1 MNDVDVVK
9 IAIECGMMVH
19 DTDST
24 LTGSPK
30 QLREFAFRAR
40 EIINNMHPTYDT
52 NPTMG
57 ELYKD
62 KSTGCVV
69 CTRCNGCIRCG
80 DCSC

>member
-9 IAIECGMMVH
+9 IAMECGMTVN

-24 LTGSPK
+24 ITGNPK
-30 QLREFAFRAR
+30 QLREFAFRVR
-40 EIINNMHPTYDT
+40 EITNNMHPTYDT
-52 NPTMG
+52 NPTMN

-69 CTRCNGCIRCG
+69 CARCNCCIRCG